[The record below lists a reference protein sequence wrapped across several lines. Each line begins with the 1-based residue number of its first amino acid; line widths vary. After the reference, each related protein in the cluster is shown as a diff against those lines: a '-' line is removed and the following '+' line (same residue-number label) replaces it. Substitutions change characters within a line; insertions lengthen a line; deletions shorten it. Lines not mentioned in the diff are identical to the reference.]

1 MNERLSAEP
10 ADRLTPAESLLA
22 IASTIGS
29 TLDLAEALRRICREL
44 ARLTG
49 ADAVGAYLYD
59 RDRDLLLPTAAY
71 RVPKEHLA
79 TLAAAAIPLRQ
90 QGFHLP
96 LWTTRRPVHTEDV
109 AHDERFSHAMF
120 REIPHQSGLV
130 LPLVLDDEVAGAFY
144 LVWFKVRR
152 TFTESELA
160 LLEQVSG
167 QVGLLLRNVRLYEQA
182 DRDRRRLEALYELSG
197 RLAALHDTDEMLGLI
212 LDEAT
217 RVVGGDG
224 AAIRLLDRGELV
236 MAAQT
241 EGNRALG
248 TRPRL
253 KVGESLTGLVVATG
267 EPLVVNDIASDPRCD
282 AAVRVAVLAQGLKS
296 FVGVPLRS
304 HGLPLGT
311 LTIHRKTD
319 RRFTPDE
326 VGLLTAL
333 ADHASLALEKSRL
346 LRGAEQGRQLLE
358 RLYEVALSMQASWER
373 EDRLRAFV
381 RGAAEVVGFDR
392 VDVRLVTPD
401 GAALEL
407 VAMHGEGPNPPPGRL
422 PLTPEAGPYYQAFT
436 TRRTVAMLSD
446 AGLATV
452 LPLAPAYRALPVFR
466 TRRFVVAPIVVGE
479 RALGVVSADNKPSR
493 RPISAAALEPFRLL
507 CQQLA
512 MALEEARLYAE
523 AQAREQEAMKL
534 ATGLTLLNQASRAL
548 YRTLDVDGVLRGALD
563 ELAQAFGAGA
573 VLVVQLD
580 ENGEVIRRIGR
591 WLSDEHGRDV
601 VTRQR
606 GLTQLVRDARKPI
619 VLHDVWKHSDIVQP
633 AHLKHGVRSLVA
645 VPLVGQGDR
654 VLGVLYL
661 YYTQPQAFPGSE
673 VSLLTA
679 YAGQLATALENAQ
692 LYEEAQSQRTRLRL
706 IFDSTSDGIILL
718 GRDGRVEAANRR
730 AAELLGF
737 DHETVAGASLIE
749 LLAGRFRTP
758 AESLRVGTAFRALL
772 ETPEPGGHGD
782 LEIVEPTRR
791 VLHWVGQP
799 TRNAGGATISLTL
812 TFQDVTE
819 EREVS
824 QMKSDFV
831 SFVTHQLRTPL
842 AGIKWLLE
850 LTVQGSEVPEV
861 TRSYIQD
868 AREANE
874 RLIGLVNDLLNVS
887 HLESGKISLAPK
899 ATDIVALT
907 ADVVNELGPLLRDK
921 GHRWSV
927 DVGERLPS
935 VMVDPRLLRQV
946 VLNLISN
953 AVKYTKPGGE
963 IAVRISR
970 DVGTLHWL
978 VRDSGIGI
986 PREAQGRLFEKFFRA
1001 ENVLTLETEGTG
1013 LGLYLVRLILEQFGG
1028 RIACQSEEGRGST
1041 FVFTLPLAD

>member
-1 MNERLSAEP
+1 VNERLSAEL

-49 ADAVGAYLYD
+49 ADSAGAYLYD
-59 RDRDLLLPTAAY
+59 GNRDLLVPTAAY
-71 RVPKEHLA
+71 RLPKEHLPQ
-79 TLAAAAIPLRQ
+79 LASAAIPLRQ

-96 LWTTRRPVHTEDV
+96 LWTTRRPVHSADV

-130 LPLVLDDEVAGAFY
+130 LPLVLDEEVAGAFY
-144 LVWFKVRR
+144 LVWWTVRR
-152 TFTESELA
+152 TFTEPELA
-160 LLEQVSG
+160 LLDQVSG
-167 QVGLLLRNVRLYEQA
+167 QVGLLVRNVRLYEQA
-182 DRDRRRLEALYELSG
+182 DRDRRRLETLYDLSG
-197 RLAALHDTDEMLGLI
+197 RLAALHDADEMLGLI
-212 LDEAT
+212 LEEAT
-217 RVVGGDG
+217 RAVGGDG

-253 KVGESLTGLVVATG
+253 KVGESLTGLVVENG

-282 AAVRVAVLAQGLKS
+282 AAVRAAVLAQGLKS

-346 LRGAEQGRQLLE
+346 LRGAEHGRQLLE
-358 RLYEVALSMQASWER
+358 RLYEVALSMQASWDR

-381 RGAAEVVGFDR
+381 LGAAEVVGFDR

-401 GAALEL
+401 GALEL
-407 VAMHGEGPNPPPGRL
+407 VAMHGEGEDPPPGRL
-422 PLTPEAGPYYQAFT
+422 PLTPEAGPYYQAFA

-446 AGLATV
+446 ADLATV
-452 LPLAPAYRALPVFR
+452 LPLGPAFRELPVYR

-479 RALGVVSADNKPSR
+479 RFLGVVSADNKPSR

-523 AQAREQEAMKL
+523 TQAREQEATKL
-534 ATGLTLLNQASRAL
+534 ATGLSLLNQASRAL

-573 VLVVQLD
+573 VLVVQVD
-580 ENGEVIRRIGR
+580 ERGDVVRRVGR

-606 GLTQLVRDARKPI
+606 GLTQIVRDARKPI
-619 VLHDVWKHSDIVQP
+619 VLHDVSRHADIVQP
-633 AHLKHGVRSLVA
+633 AHLKHGVRSLMA

-661 YYTQPQAFPGSE
+661 YYTTPQAFPGSE

-679 YAGQLATALENAQ
+679 YAAQLATALENAQ

-706 IFDSTSDGIILL
+706 IFDSTSDGILL
-718 GRDGRVEAANRR
+718 IGRDGRVEAANRR

-737 DHETVAGASLIE
+737 DHETVAGASLTD
-749 LLAGRFRTP
+749 LLAARFRTTT
-758 AESLRVGTAFRALL
+758 ESLRVGAAFRALL
-772 ETPEPGGHGD
+772 ETPEPGGQGD
-782 LEIVEPTRR
+782 LEISEPAWR

-799 TRNAGGATISLTL
+799 TRNATGATIGLTL

-850 LTVQGSEVPEV
+850 LAVHGSEVPEV
-861 TRSYIQD
+861 TRSYVQD

-887 HLESGKISLAPK
+887 HLESGKISLAPR
-899 ATDIVALT
+899 ATDLAALT

-927 DVGERLPS
+927 DVGEGLPP
-935 VMVDPRLLRQV
+935 VMVDPQLMRQV

-963 IAVRISR
+963 IAVHISR
-970 DVGTLHWL
+970 DAGTVRWL

-986 PREAQGRLFEKFFRA
+986 PREARGRLFEKFFRA

-1028 RIACQSEEGRGST
+1028 RIACESEEGQGST
-1041 FVFTLPLAD
+1041 FVFTLPLPD